1 MYKYII
7 SIFSQKEKAPL
18 IKNNQPYE
26 LTKEEMLLK
35 TSLNDPQSPKNI
47 IGPLF
52 VLGGTYGF
60 IKGAFRT
67 IRTKQY
73 MQKRFLITSLINNIS
88 YNSLRYANAL
98 GGLGLIFC
106 FTRQTINFFLDD
118 EMKKITN
125 LKRNTIYGIASG
137 MVYKSTRGLGPSLL
151 SGFIVGNC
159 CFALTYYINLR
170 NKNRNKLIF
179 KQIQN

>member
-1 MYKYII
+1 MYKYIT
-7 SIFSQKEKAPL
+7 SIFSQKEKSPL
-18 IKNNQPYE
+18 TKNNQVYE

-52 VLGGTYGF
+52 VFGGGYGL
-60 IKGAFRT
+60 IKGVIRT
-67 IRTKQY
+67 IKSKQY
-73 MQKRFLITSLINNIS
+73 IQRKFLITSLINNIS
-88 YNSLRYANAL
+88 SYSLRYANAAA
-98 GGLGLIFC
+98 GLGLVFC

-118 EMKKITN
+118 EMKKMNN
-125 LKRNTIYGIASG
+125 LKRNTLYGVASG

-151 SGFIVGNC
+151 CGFLVGNC

-170 NKNRNKLIF
+170 KRNHSKLPYKHI
-179 KQIQN
+179 